1 MPYLGEGCGLAGQS
15 CLASLPLGSAGG
27 SSYVG
32 RDGMFTKQEAT
43 AQEISWLAQGLACQ
57 GEAEVKLSHP
67 EGSEEWHSLRQVTG
81 VLLSL
86 EQVW

>member
-1 MPYLGEGCGLAGQS
+1 M
-15 CLASLPLGSAGG
+15 
-27 SSYVG
+27 G

-43 AQEISWLAQGLACQ
+43 AQEISWLAQGLVCQ
-57 GEAEVKLSHP
+57 GEAEVKLSHA

-86 EQVW
+86 SRSGSRHQDHYSIFSVCVS